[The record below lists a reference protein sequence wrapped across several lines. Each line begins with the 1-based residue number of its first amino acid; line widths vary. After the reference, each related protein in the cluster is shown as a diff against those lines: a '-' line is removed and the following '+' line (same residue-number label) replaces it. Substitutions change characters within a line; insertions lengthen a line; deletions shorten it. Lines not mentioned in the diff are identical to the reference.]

1 MRFGH
6 DTRSRRSAAT
16 WAAMLLAAA
25 PLPSLQEVPL
35 QAIAGQLA
43 ATGPT
48 RLTPDGLAFDV
59 QENFAI
65 LLPLAG
71 MESLQVDYRATGNL
85 LLSWGTGDGG
95 RIPSPSLA
103 PWHHLVIAPGN
114 GRATLDLITTPRWS
128 PERVPF
134 LFLQGAGSVVL
145 TGLRARPAPGGREAW
160 TLRRDEALR
169 WAPLRIG
176 HTTINHLDPPT
187 WKASD
192 GVFLF
197 DLLGIAFAVIALG
210 GALAWLA
217 LRRRWRPAPFLATAG
232 VAAALAGNVVFLVRA
247 WPALALRPVT
257 DPGSR
262 LRENFHMDPELGALA
277 ALARESVR
285 PDESVGIQ
293 TKASDWFAWETL
305 CFHLAPRRCVRVVP
319 EAIAFEG
326 LSGSGRLAADQLD
339 VVIYLH
345 AGVPL
350 LPGYSPAESLSPRAF
365 VARRR

>member
-1 MRFGH
+1 MRG
-6 DTRSRRSAAT
+6 RRAAAT

-25 PLPSLQEVPL
+25 PIPAMQEIPL
-35 QAIAGQLA
+35 RAIADQLA

-48 RLTPDGLAFDV
+48 RLTPEGLAFDV

-85 LLSWGTGDGG
+85 LLSWGSGEGE

-103 PWHHLVIAPGN
+103 PWHHLVLVPGN
-114 GRATLDLITTPRWS
+114 GRATLDFRTTPRWS
-128 PERVPF
+128 AERVPF
-134 LFLQGAGSVVL
+134 LFLQGTGSVVL
-145 TGLRARPAPGGREAW
+145 TGLRARPAPEGREAW
-160 TLRRDEALR
+160 IQGRDEALR

-197 DLLGIAFAVIALG
+197 DLLGIAFVVLALG
-210 GALAWLA
+210 GSLAWLA
-217 LRRRWRPAPFLATAG
+217 LRRRWRPAPFLAAAG
-232 VAAALAGNVVFLVRA
+232 IAAALAGNVVVLVRA

-257 DPGSR
+257 DPGAR

-277 ALARESVR
+277 AVARESVR
-285 PDESVGIQ
+285 PDERVGIQ

-319 EAIAFEG
+319 EAVSFEG
-326 LSGSGRLAADQLD
+326 LSGSGRLTADQLD
-339 VVIYLH
+339 VVIFLH

-350 LPGYSPAESLSPRAF
+350 LPGFSPAETVTREAF